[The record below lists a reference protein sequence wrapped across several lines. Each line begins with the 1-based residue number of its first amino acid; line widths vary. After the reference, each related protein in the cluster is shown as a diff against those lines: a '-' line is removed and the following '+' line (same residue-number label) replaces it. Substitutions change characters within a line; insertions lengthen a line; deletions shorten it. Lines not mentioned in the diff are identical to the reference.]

1 MNMKSIRIN
10 EERQNQILPNNIK
23 DSDVLSDNAKKVL
36 ATIMNYF
43 LVLEDAKTN
52 GYVYLNNTTLRQSVG
67 IRMNDLLTSLQ
78 ELIETD
84 LIVREVGRRRIEG
97 EKSFA
102 SVYKVNWENLTKPI
116 KKKST
121 FEELFSSFLKPSTTP
136 LGTTV
141 TVTDTVSETVTEI
154 DTISDTEL
162 ETDSISEIDS
172 DIVSKT
178 EIGIDKETKQFNIKC
193 FPFEIVESI
202 T

>member
-1 MNMKSIRIN
+1 MKSIRIN

-52 GYVYLNNTTLRQSVG
+52 GYVYLNNPTLRQSVG

-102 SVYKVNWENLTKPI
+102 SVYKVNWENLTKQI

-121 FEELFSSFLKPSTTP
+121 FEELFSGFLKPSTTP

-141 TVTDTVSETVTEI
+141 TVSDTVSEI

-193 FPFEIVESI
+193 FPFEIVESR